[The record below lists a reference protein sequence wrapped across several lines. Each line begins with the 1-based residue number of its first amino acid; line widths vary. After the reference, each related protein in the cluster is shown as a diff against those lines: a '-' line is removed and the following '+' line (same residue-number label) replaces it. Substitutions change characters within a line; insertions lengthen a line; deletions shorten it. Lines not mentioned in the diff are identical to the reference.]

1 MILKNLQVCWSKV
14 AVALSWHFFMV
25 TYYSCLAVTT
35 IKLQDF
41 SHKKFIS
48 LWKGNYVWFL
58 NSSCVLHSYTYLHT
72 VTCILKW
79 IRGKENVKMPNCWK
93 IYPLLTFKTGTWK
106 YNLFPWSFG
115 ARGMT
120 LVILIENRLMWME
133 KCCSLKRVFCQ
144 TFNLCVRLFQNLY
157 RTSTKQ
163 AILYDY
169 WKDKVIMQGEG
180 PLLPSVRGGIL
191 RAVALSIICLLLRL

>member
-1 MILKNLQVCWSKV
+1 MKGKLCLIPKFFLCSTFLH
-14 AVALSWHFFMV
+14 LSAHHNM
-25 TYYSCLAVTT
+25 
-35 IKLQDF
+35 
-41 SHKKFIS
+41 
-48 LWKGNYVWFL
+48 
-58 NSSCVLHSYTYLHT
+58 
-72 VTCILKW
+72 CILKW

-106 YNLFPWSFG
+106 YNLFPCSFG

-120 LVILIENRLMWME
+120 LAILIENRLMWME

-157 RTSTKQ
+157 RSSTKQ

-180 PLLPSVRGGIL
+180 PLLPSVKGGIL
-191 RAVALSIICLLLRL
+191 RAVALSIICLLLRLWIILLSPWFFSAVFYLYIWLCLPASDMKSNAA